1 MKRLFYIILFIL
13 LATPFYSSLAGKP
26 YDEWNRED
34 VIEYFE
40 SNNII
45 FEGEYKNSE
54 ANLYILIGRLNS
66 KTEKVSMNF
75 FLKEGKLQKAL
86 LTAYENKTFN
96 SIQTIIEDQGFKKI
110 SATNDNLGNQY
121 RRFTLG
127 SVELTV
133 VNKTADWP
141 EVYFQP

>member
-1 MKRLFYIILFIL
+1 MKKLFYIIQFLFLI
-13 LATPFYSSLAGKP
+13 TPFYSCLAGKP
-26 YDEWNRED
+26 YDEWDRKD
-34 VIEYFE
+34 VMEYFE

-54 ANLYILIGRLNS
+54 HNQYILIGRLNS

-96 SIQTIIEDQGFKKI
+96 SVQATIQDQGFNMI
-110 SATNDNLGNQY
+110 SATNDKLGNQY
-121 RRFTLG
+121 RKYTLG

-133 VNKTADWP
+133 VNKKADWP
-141 EVYFQP
+141 EMYFQP

>member
-1 MKRLFYIILFIL
+1 MKRLFYIILFTL

-26 YDEWNRED
+26 YDEWSRED

-54 ANLYILIGRLNS
+54 ANLDILLGRLNS
-66 KTEKVSMNF
+66 KTEKISMNF

-96 SIQTIIEDQGFKKI
+96 SIQTQVEDQGFKKV
-110 SATNDNLGNQY
+110 SETNDNLGNQY
-121 RRFTLG
+121 RRFTSG

-141 EVYFQP
+141 EIYFQP